1 MIYQHTAR
9 IYNKNRLRLLYIQNN
24 RLLADR
30 LGIHQ
35 IKKNTYQH
43 SGPILGSSIERNF
56 EILNPKKD
64 LYYLYFFFQITKSL
78 YKCSTI
84 VHIYTTLYFS
94 FNIQC
99 DNSNPTTIATF
110 FYFSWHVQSRTEM
123 RHTHPL
129 RNYSYIFRNWKKE
142 ATTKTPIVIR
152 IKNDL
157 V

>member
-35 IKKNTYQH
+35 IKKITYQH
-43 SGPILGSSIERNF
+43 SGPILT
-56 EILNPKKD
+56 PKKTLEVLKKFWD
-64 LYYLYFFFQITKSL
+64 SESKKRSLLLIFFQITNT
-78 YKCSTI
+78 STHFMNVVFI
-84 VHIYTTLYFS
+84 KHFISHSISSVI
-94 FNIQC
+94 
-99 DNSNPTTIATF
+99 IATF